1 MKKHTRTARTARF
14 HHQGDLQANTQLT
27 LSKAASHH
35 LVTVLRTRQ
44 GDIIELF
51 NGDGC
56 NYRATVVDTGQRS
69 PGKCAVLQLQEA
81 SQAPTESPVHITL
94 LQGISR
100 GDRMDTSI
108 RQSVELGVSHVQPL
122 YTRQSAKALD
132 EKRTEKKLEHWQA
145 ILVSACEQSG
155 RAQLATLAPPVT
167 LEHWLKDL
175 AAADD
180 EKLPEK
186 TFVLDPTARESL
198 VSYLQNMLRP
208 VGESGGESSGDVTAA
223 SVPNIGLIIGPESG
237 LDADEIQMAVD
248 AGAIPV
254 TIGPRILRTETAGPA
269 CMAIVQ
275 AVLGDLK

>member
-1 MKKHTRTARTARF
+1 MKKQTRTARTARF
-14 HHQGDLQANTQLT
+14 HHQGELQANTQLT

-56 NYRATVVDTGQRS
+56 NYRATVVDTGQRT
-69 PGKCAVLQLQEA
+69 PGKCAVLQLQDA
-81 SQAPTESPVHITL
+81 SPADSESPVRITL

-108 RQSVELGVSHVQPL
+108 RQSVELGVNHVQPL
-122 YTRQSAKALD
+122 YTRHAAKALD
-132 EKRTEKKLEHWQA
+132 EKRTAKKIEHWQA

-155 RAQLATLAPPVT
+155 RAQLATLASPVT
-167 LEHWLKDL
+167 LEHWLKNLSAAEGDL
-175 AAADD
+175 
-180 EKLPEK
+180 LPEQ
-186 TFVLDPTARESL
+186 TFVLDPTASESL
-198 VSYLQNMLRP
+198 VSYLQK
-208 VGESGGESSGDVTAA
+208 THKAA
-223 SVPNIGLIIGPESG
+223 EANTEDASAGRAPDIGLIIGPESG